1 MRNFRLRRPSGAML
15 VAIVALFVAL
25 AGGAYAATSINGKN
39 IKNHTITGKK
49 LKNDT
54 LTGTQINE
62 SKLGTVPHATN
73 ANSAT
78 HATNADSATHATN
91 ADSATTATN
100 ANQLGGVTAD
110 QFLHGEHIVTAA
122 SGADSTTTPQTAT
135 ATCPSGEVALGGGGE
150 NDAPTGD
157 VTFDSLQLHSNS
169 MTVIMF
175 KVAGTPSWHD
185 VADVTCAIP

>member
-1 MRNFRLRRPSGAML
+1 MRNFRPRRPSGAML

-25 AGGAYAATSINGKN
+25 AGGAYAATSINGNN

-73 ANSAT
+73 ADSAT
-78 HATNADSATHATN
+78 TATNAN
-91 ADSATTATN
+91 SATTATN